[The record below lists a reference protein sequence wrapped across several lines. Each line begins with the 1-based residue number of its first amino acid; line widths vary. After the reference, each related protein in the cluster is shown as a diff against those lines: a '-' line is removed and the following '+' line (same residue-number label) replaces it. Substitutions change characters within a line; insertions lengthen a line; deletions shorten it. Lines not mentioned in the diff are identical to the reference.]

1 MKLKLR
7 YIVLRGK
14 LPADFSFYMDYSS
27 LGHQS
32 RVSDLSMVNF
42 IGDIQLTVSL
52 LNLLTTSLLQHRQ
65 KEISKI
71 TLCKNSYHI
80 QVSTADVFIFISATF

>member
-7 YIVLRGK
+7 YIVLKGK
-14 LPADFSFYMDYSS
+14 LPADFSFYMDYFH

-32 RVSDLSMVNF
+32 KASDLSMVNF

-52 LNLLTTSLLQHRQ
+52 LNLLITSLLQHRQ

-71 TLCKNSYHI
+71 TLCKTSYHI
-80 QVSTADVFIFISATF
+80 QVSTTDVFVISATY